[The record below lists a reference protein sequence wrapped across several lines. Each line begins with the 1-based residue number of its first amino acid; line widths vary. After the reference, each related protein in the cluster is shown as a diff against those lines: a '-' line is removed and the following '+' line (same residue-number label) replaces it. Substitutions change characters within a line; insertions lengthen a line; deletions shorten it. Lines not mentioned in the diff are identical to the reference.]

1 MTNFKNDPV
10 GIPGI
15 RGPKK
20 GQSFL
25 DAVTEQLFYLQKTN
39 ILLEKKIKR
48 LEGEIYIMDKKEL
61 IVFTNNGQ
69 TYVFHG
75 VTNFK
80 PTTTGFS
87 FTYTGK
93 ATGVT
98 RSTTFNNT
106 STAGYALT
114 DDTEEA

>member
-1 MTNFKNDPV
+1 MTNFKNEPV
-10 GIPGI
+10 GIPGVI
-15 RGPKK
+15 GPKK
-20 GQSFL
+20 GQTL
-25 DAVTEQLFYLQKTN
+25 DESMTEQIFDSQKTIN
-39 ILLEKKIKR
+39 LLTEKIKH
-48 LEGEIYIMDKKEL
+48 LEGEIGSMNKKEL

-75 VTNFK
+75 VTDFK

-93 ATGVT
+93 ATGIT

-114 DDTEEA
+114 DDTEEV